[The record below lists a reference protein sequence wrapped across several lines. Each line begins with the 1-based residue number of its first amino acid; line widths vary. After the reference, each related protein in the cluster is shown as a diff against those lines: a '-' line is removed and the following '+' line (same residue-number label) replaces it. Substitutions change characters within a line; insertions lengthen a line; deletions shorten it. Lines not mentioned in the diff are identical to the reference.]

1 MEVSFSDVA
10 AKLEAGERLS
20 DEDIDTLEAD
30 RDIVALGMLADG
42 ERRKRHGG
50 RVTYVRVAD
59 WQSPAG
65 LGPHARLPRMGPK
78 PGPTDAGPG
87 FSPADAGEVRIVSVP
102 ASLDTAAAWVSDARD
117 AAGKIPLSGFSL
129 ADLDGL
135 QDPLPVVLKALKDAG
150 LALVAHAP
158 LDKLKHP
165 ERAMEAVADAGLEL
179 ARVTIEEVTNRRW
192 SDVCRQVAAIQ
203 RKIQS
208 FRAFAPLPRTLNLT
222 QPTTGYE
229 DVKRV
234 ALSRL
239 LVGDVETIQVD
250 WALYGPKLAQ
260 VALMFGGDDID
271 GVSADDD
278 ESQGHRRSPHEEIR
292 RSIQAAGF
300 EPVERN
306 ARFWY

>member
-1 MEVSFSDVA
+1 MDVSLSDVA

-30 RDIVALGMLADG
+30 RDIVALGMLADA

-50 RVTYVRVAD
+50 RATYVRVAD
-59 WQSPAG
+59 LTLGADIPAG
-65 LGPHARLPRMGPK
+65 
-78 PGPTDAGPG
+78 
-87 FSPADAGEVRIVSVP
+87 AGEVRIVSVP
-102 ASLDTAAAWVSDARD
+102 PSLAAAVASVCDACD

-129 ADLDGL
+129 ADLEGL
-135 QDPLPVVLKALKDAG
+135 HDPLPVVLKALRNAG
-150 LALVAHAP
+150 LVLVAHAP

-165 ERAMEAVADAGLEL
+165 ERAIEAAADAGLEL
-179 ARVTIEEVTNRRW
+179 ARVTIEEMPNRRW
-192 SDVCRQVAAIQ
+192 SDICRQVATIQ
-203 RKIQS
+203 RKIRS

-239 LVGDVETIQVD
+239 LAGEVETIQVD
-250 WALYGPKLAQ
+250 WTLYGPKLAQ
-260 VALMFGGDDID
+260 VALMFGADDID
-271 GVSADDD
+271 AVSADDD
-278 ESQGHRRSPHEEIR
+278 DSQGHRRSPHEEIR
-292 RSIQAAGF
+292 RSIHAAGF

-306 ARFWY
+306 ARFERRD